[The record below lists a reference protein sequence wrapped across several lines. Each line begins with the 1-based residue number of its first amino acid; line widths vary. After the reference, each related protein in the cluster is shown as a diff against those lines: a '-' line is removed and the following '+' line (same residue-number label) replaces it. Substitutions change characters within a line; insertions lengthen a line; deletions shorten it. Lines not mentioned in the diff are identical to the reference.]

1 LGRISRR
8 KFIVCAA
15 CGAAAAVV
23 GGYYLRS
30 VPSVQTP
37 QQLMGSPLK
46 EARHYEQVGQDVVLC
61 KLCFRKCLIQQ
72 GNRGT
77 CNTREN
83 RQGKLYTMVYEKT
96 AATHIDPIEKLPLY
110 HVRVGSTSLCSAS
123 AGCNF
128 HCLNCINWSI
138 SQKAP
143 EEVESIAKSPA
154 ELVQTAK
161 ENGAGIIA
169 FTYNEPTMFYEYIY
183 EVFKLAKSAGIKT
196 CFHTNGTM
204 NTKPL
209 EEMAPYLDAVVADL
223 KAFSKETYENL
234 TSGDFET
241 VLRFLKD
248 ARRLGLWL
256 EIVHLVIPTI
266 TDEDK
271 KIGEMSKWIATE
283 LGLDTPLHLSRFFPS
298 YKLEKLAATPLNT
311 MMKAYETAKKSGLKF
326 VYMGNVPGEGL
337 ADTSCPNCRK
347 MLIKRKQFAVYCN
360 DVKEGKCKY
369 CGNPVPGAW

>member
-1 LGRISRR
+1 MGRLTRR
-8 KFIVCAA
+8 QFICAA
-15 CGAAAAVV
+15 CGAAAAAV
-23 GGYYLRS
+23 GGYYLRNI
-30 VPSVQTP
+30 VPAQTP
-37 QQLMGSPLK
+37 QQIVSPSLK
-46 EARHYEQVGQDVVLC
+46 EAMHYDQLGQEAVLC
-61 KLCFRKCLIQQ
+61 KLCYRKCLIQQ

-83 RQGKLYTMVYEKT
+83 RRGKLHTMVYGKT

-110 HVRVGSTSLCSAS
+110 HMRVGSTSLCSAS

-138 SQKAP
+138 ALKTP
-143 EEVESIAKSPA
+143 EEVETVTKSPV

-183 EVFKLAKSAGIKT
+183 DVFKLARAAGIKT
-196 CFHTNGTM
+196 CFHTNATM

-209 EEMAPYLDAVVADL
+209 EDLSPYINSVVADL
-223 KAFSKETYENL
+223 KAFSNETYQNL
-234 TSGDFET
+234 TSGELEP

-248 ARRLGLWL
+248 AKRLGLWL
-256 EIVHLVIPTI
+256 EIVHLVVPTI
-266 TDEDK
+266 TDDDK
-271 KIGEMSKWIATE
+271 KIGEMSKWIASE
-283 LGLDTPLHLSRFFPS
+283 LGSETPLHLSRFFPS
-298 YKLEKLAATPLNT
+298 YKLERLSATPLDT
-311 MMKAYETAKKSGLKF
+311 MTKAYETAKKSGLKF
-326 VYMGNVPGEGL
+326 VYMGNVPGQGL
-337 ADTSCPNCRK
+337 ADTYCPNCRR
-347 MLIKRKQFAVYCN
+347 MLIQRKQFAVYCN